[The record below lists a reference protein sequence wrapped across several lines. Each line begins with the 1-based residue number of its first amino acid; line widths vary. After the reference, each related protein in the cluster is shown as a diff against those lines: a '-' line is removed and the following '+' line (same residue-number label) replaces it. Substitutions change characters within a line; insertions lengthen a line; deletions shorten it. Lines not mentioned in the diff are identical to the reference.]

1 MEMTVLMGPSF
12 PPRRQ
17 KGFFPPQR
25 SMAHVATSLV
35 LHVTG
40 HWSTSSSIYQTDG
53 TQLSLCIHQCV
64 TNDQGHL
71 SQKTLVQTLSV
82 LLANSMTL
90 DKTFKNVV
98 SILSFIYEIK
108 VLTSN
113 GYLFGKTNTI
123 M

>member
-1 MEMTVLMGPSF
+1 MEMTVLMGPSL
-12 PPRRQ
+12 PTQ
-17 KGFFPPQR
+17 KAEGILSP
-25 SMAHVATSLV
+25 SEVNGSCC
-35 LHVTG
+35 HVTG
-40 HWSTSSSIYQTDG
+40 HWSTSGPIYQTDG
-53 TQLSLCIHQCV
+53 TQLSLCIYQRV
-64 TNDQGHL
+64 TNDQRHL

-113 GYLFGKTNTI
+113 GYLKI
-123 M
+123 K